1 MGKKECYTEVYIDNF
16 DNIIEQYRVYGDG
29 IIIALIDNNGYIS
42 YNYNNAKECINTQKV
57 ISLFIEKL
65 KKKQKNIQYYLEY

>member
-1 MGKKECYTEVYIDNF
+1 MGKRKYYTEVYIDKF

-42 YNYNNAKECINTQKV
+42 YNHNNAKECVNTQKV
-57 ISLFIEKL
+57 ISLFIENL